1 VVQAQSLRVCHDS
14 QCFYSLSPLLPIHVA
29 KEKSQTSL
37 SPFARPEIL
46 SFLGVWLHRSRNEI
60 EMSNKDICTMVS
72 LRLLEKGKTNHKH
85 VLNN

>member
-1 VVQAQSLRVCHDS
+1 
-14 QCFYSLSPLLPIHVA
+14 
-29 KEKSQTSL
+29 
-37 SPFARPEIL
+37 
-46 SFLGVWLHRSRNEI
+46 LHRSRNEI

>member
-1 VVQAQSLRVCHDS
+1 MTQR
-14 QCFYSLSPLLPIHVA
+14 YSTFSPFLTNIA